1 MIKRTMYFY
10 DKKQADLIKKVNDK
24 LHRQRGVRISDA
36 DINIEI
42 DKLISSILK
51 FQKKAQDS
59 TGHSVSH
66 ISVHLLSGLADTAR
80 RYNNKGNVNEAKK
93 ILASTL
99 DILQRFNTKGASA
112 DINTEASNLIKRI
125 KAMNV

>member
-1 MIKRTMYFY
+1 MVKRTMYFY
-10 DKKQADLIKKVNDK
+10 DKKQTDLIKKVNDK
-24 LHRQRGVRISDA
+24 LHRQRGVRVNDV
-36 DINIEI
+36 DIDIEI

-51 FQKKAQDS
+51 FQKKVQNNA
-59 TGHSVSH
+59 GHSVSH
-66 ISVHLLSGLADTAR
+66 ISVHLLSGLANTAR
-80 RYNNKGNVNEAKK
+80 RYNNKGNVNEAKR

-99 DILQRFNTKGASA
+99 DILQRFNTKDVPT